1 VKEGEGEVKESDI
14 FAALASRH
22 PAPEWAYLPQVRTR
36 TGYSR
41 TFGSDL
47 DSERYLDAFAMN
59 CYRGKGYRRVGY
71 EIKVSRSDWLREL
84 EDPRKRAQGYFLC
97 HEFWFALAP
106 GVYKPD
112 DEWSLQTPR
121 RLRLE
126 NPLDGCGVIEV
137 AEDGA
142 LKIVRKAVSHD
153 AWPMPD
159 TFVASLMRS
168 YVTYL
173 ARREQMGGLAE
184 LLPSAEA
191 SDIRETPAPLDSLWV
206 ASGE

>member
-1 VKEGEGEVKESDI
+1 MKEEAI
-14 FAALASRH
+14 FTALASRH
-22 PAPEWAYLPQVRTR
+22 PAPEWVYLPQVRTR

-59 CYRGKGYRRVGY
+59 CYHGKGYQRVGY

-97 HEFWFALAP
+97 HQFWFALAR
-106 GVYKPD
+106 GVYRAD
-112 DEWSLQTPR
+112 DEYSLEREKR
-121 RLRLE
+121 RYT

-137 AEDGA
+137 GEDGA
-142 LKIVRKAVSHD
+142 LKIMRRAVSHD

-173 ARREQMGGLAE
+173 ARREKMGDLAE
-184 LLPSAEA
+184 LLPSIEAEGV
-191 SDIRETPAPLDSLWV
+191 SEKLAPVASLWV